1 MTTIE
6 QNKQLTRNFFDAMNA
21 CDAEAI
27 INAYADDG
35 RVVTM
40 GNTLISGTRNKAEI
54 RQFAE
59 GILGA
64 FPEGIVFTIL
74 NLTAEADR
82 VAVEAVS
89 EGMHVS
95 GQNYR
100 NHYHFL
106 FTWRD
111 GKLVELK
118 EFMDTEAMTDI
129 LCGGNR
135 P

>member
-1 MTTIE
+1 MSTIE
-6 QNKQLTRNFFDAMNA
+6 ANKQLTRNFFAAMNSGDSA
-21 CDAEAI
+21 AL

-35 RVVTM
+35 RVMTM
-40 GNTLISGTRNKAEI
+40 GSTLISGSRGKEEI

-59 GILGA
+59 GVLGA
-64 FPEGIVFTIL
+64 FPEGITFTVL
-74 NLTAEADR
+74 NMTAEEDR

-89 EGMHVS
+89 EGLHVS
-95 GQNYR
+95 GRDYR

-111 GKLVELK
+111 GKLLELK
-118 EFMDTEAMTDI
+118 EFMDTELITEI